1 MSLLF
6 TQSAVR
12 VRAGTKVDRAGN
24 EVPDWSEA
32 AVSRLPLTGL
42 NIAPRVEGN
51 PETVESA
58 GVQVVTGWWL
68 QTAPGTDADIQSAD
82 RIEFDGITAQVEG
95 DVARWPDPFTGAVH
109 HVKAA
114 LERVTHI

>member
-6 TQSAVR
+6 NQTATR
-12 VRAGTKVDRAGN
+12 VRAGVAYDRAGN
-24 EVPDWSEA
+24 PVPDWSEG

-51 PETVESA
+51 PETVEDT
-58 GVQVVTGWWL
+58 GVQVITGWWL
-68 QTAPGTDADIQSAD
+68 QTAPGTTADIQSAD
-82 RIEFDGITAQVEG
+82 RIEFDGITTAVEG
-95 DVARWPDPFTGAVH
+95 EPGVWPDPFTGQPH
-109 HVKAA
+109 HIKVA